1 MYLDPPALFGS
12 RSTAMVHC
20 DRSVGSLQREYC
32 RMRSFLMIRSM
43 WAPNV
48 HSGTCSPSRARTME
62 RTSSASHVIWRTMYS
77 LAPGNSPTSAITT
90 SRVDSRSRLPPR
102 AHSRV
107 QRTDETPTPL
117 ACGQRPLLRQRDR
130 GLGGFREQI
139 KFSLD

>member
-48 HSGTCSPSRARTME
+48 HSGTCSSSRARTTE
-62 RTSSASHVIWRTMYS
+62 RTSSASHVIWRTTYS
-77 LAPGNSPTSAITT
+77 LAPGNSPMSDITT
-90 SRVDSRSRLPPR
+90 SRVDSRSRVPQGMR
-102 AHSRV
+102 SYT
-107 QRTDETPTPL
+107 QRIDEPTSDFLDGLDGL
-117 ACGQRPLLRQRDR
+117 A
-130 GLGGFREQI
+130 GL
-139 KFSLD
+139 SP